1 MDARTARHD
10 AMFHAPR
17 RATALCVALFGLF
30 ACTGESGFPAGPSGR
45 GLDSVF
51 GTGEGDGDA
60 VGAPDR
66 EPGRVT
72 LHRLNRVE
80 YNNTVRDL
88 LGTTLRPADTFPP
101 DDRGYGYD
109 NIADVLSLSPLQLEL
124 YYNAAAQLVAEAL
137 KRTALQKQVFE
148 AEAMTGSSGHALDG
162 AWVLD
167 SPGALQQTLSIEQ
180 AGEYRVS
187 VRCWGEQAGDELAQ
201 LSLDI
206 NGNAQEPV
214 DVPGDASSPF
224 TYETKVKLAAGSL
237 TIDLGFANDFYDGEA
252 GLDRNLVIDSLSVEG
267 PLDAQGGSGQRGKI
281 MVCEPDPKAP
291 SECLREV
298 ARSFGRRAFR
308 RPLADDEL
316 DKLLA
321 LVDNA
326 LAAGDDLETATQT
339 MLQAILVSPHFVF
352 RVELDGGDGKP
363 KVLSDYELAARLSY
377 FLWSSMPD
385 EELLSLAGQQKLKD
399 DAVLRAQVRRML
411 KDEKAEALVENFA
424 GQWLF
429 TRALHDHDPDP
440 TVYGTFDE
448 ALRES
453 ARLETEDFFRTFL
466 FGEQSMDH
474 MLSADFGF
482 VDARLSEHYG
492 VTRPAGEGFSE
503 VTLPESRVGLLTQ
516 TTVLMVT
523 SFPNRTSPVK
533 RGKWV
538 LEQLLCTPPP
548 APPKNIPP
556 LEASVSTARTVRE
569 KLEEHRKNP
578 VCASC
583 HKLMDPLGFG
593 LERYD
598 GIGAFRS
605 EENGAPVDDTGE
617 LIDGTKFQGPREL
630 AHLIEG
636 DPRYPRCIAQHVLTY
651 ALGRGLKAHDQ
662 ADIDGLT
669 AAFADSGYKLRSL
682 IEQIVLSAP
691 FRMRGVEAAG
701 SAP

>member
-1 MDARTARHD
+1 MDATTARRYPGSL
-10 AMFHAPR
+10 APM
-17 RATALCVALFGLF
+17 AALALCVLGL
-30 ACTGESGFPAGPSGR
+30 AGCSGQGGFPAGPSDR
-45 GLDSVF
+45 DLDDIL
-51 GTGEGDGDA
+51 TGGAGDGD
-60 VGAPDR
+60 GDGPSAPDR

-88 LGTTLRPADTFPP
+88 LGTTLRPADAFPP

-124 YYNAAAQLVAEAL
+124 YYNAAATLVAEAM
-137 KRTALQKQVFE
+137 KRPELAKLVYE
-148 AEAMTGSSGHALDG
+148 AESMAGSSGHALDDG
-162 AWVLD
+162 WVLD
-167 SPGALQQTLSIEQ
+167 SPGALQQTLSLSQ
-180 AGEYRVS
+180 AGDYRVS

-201 LSLDI
+201 LTVQI
-206 NGNAQEPV
+206 NGDTLPAV
-214 DVPGDASSPF
+214 DVPGDASTPF
-224 TYETKVKLAAGSL
+224 TYQTTVKLEAGSQ
-237 TIDLGFANDFYDGEA
+237 TVSLGFDNDFYDGNA

-267 PLDAQGGSGQRGKI
+267 PLDAGGDSAQRAAI
-281 MVCEPDPKAP
+281 MVCEPDPAAP
-291 SECLREV
+291 QACLREV
-298 ARSFGRRAFR
+298 ARAFGRRAFR
-308 RPLADDEL
+308 RPVGDDEL

-321 LVDNA
+321 IVEA
-326 LAAGDDLETATQT
+326 SLAAGDDLETATRT
-339 MLQAILVSPHFVF
+339 MLQAMLVSPHFVF
-352 RVELDGGDGKP
+352 RVELEAEDGKP
-363 KVLSDYELAARLSY
+363 RRLTGHELASRLSY

-385 EELLSLAGQQKLKD
+385 EALLALADQGKLTSEET
-399 DAVLRAQVRRML
+399 LRAQVQRML
-411 KDEKAEALVENFA
+411 GDPKAEALVENFA

-440 TVYGTFDE
+440 TVYGEFDE
-448 ALRES
+448 ALRDS
-453 ARLETEDFFRTFL
+453 ARLETESFFRSFL
-466 FGEQSMDH
+466 FGEERMDH
-474 MLSADFGF
+474 MLSANFGF

-492 VTRPAGEGFSE
+492 IAAPAGEGMSQ
-503 VTLPESRVGLLTQ
+503 VTLPEERVGLLTQ

-556 LEASVSTARTVRE
+556 LESGVSTAKTVRE

-578 VCASC
+578 ACASC

-598 GIGAFRS
+598 GIGSFRS
-605 EENGAPVDDTGE
+605 MENGAPVDDTGE
-617 LIDGTKFQGPREL
+617 LIDGTAFAGPREL
-630 AHLIEG
+630 AGLIEA
-636 DPRYPRCIAQHVLTY
+636 DPRYPRCITEHVLTY
-651 ALGRGLKAHDQ
+651 ALGRGLKAHDT
-662 ADIDGLT
+662 ADVDGLS
-669 AAFADSGYKLRSL
+669 ARFAERGYRLRSL
-682 IEQIVLSAP
+682 IEEVVLSAP